1 MMPSCLDI
9 ACRDVLAASE
19 GPDMRL
25 RCGELLSNARR
36 RAQRCDGQVSVPA
49 R

>member
-9 ACRDVLAASE
+9 VCRDVLAASE
-19 GPDMRL
+19 GADRRL
-25 RCGELLSNARR
+25 RCGELLSSARR
-36 RAQRCDGQVSVPA
+36 RAQHCDGQVSVPA